1 MAHVIAKSV
10 ASRLFRFFIVAF
22 RYISKDHTIPKLLI
36 LKEQVHRKQYPIPW
50 QILVCSSY
58 VGMLVLCPGVIQWNL

>member
-22 RYISKDHTIPKLLI
+22 RYISKDHNTKTFKHIESNTL
-36 LKEQVHRKQYPIPW
+36 PW

-58 VGMLVLCPGVIQWNL
+58 MGVLVLSLGLYRGTSK

>member
-22 RYISKDHTIPKLLI
+22 RYISKDHDT
-36 LKEQVHRKQYPIPW
+36 
-50 QILVCSSY
+50 
-58 VGMLVLCPGVIQWNL
+58 N

>member
-22 RYISKDHTIPKLLI
+22 RYISKDHDTKTF
-36 LKEQVHRKQYPIPW
+36 
-50 QILVCSSY
+50 
-58 VGMLVLCPGVIQWNL
+58 NT